1 MPDTYMERHVTA
13 LLHPQIDEE
22 RTISSLFTE
31 LTNLADRYK
40 GDTVMLPAITSLAT
54 CINRLVGDGD
64 PGRIDPTTMIRKV
77 EDVVRR
83 AGAQDDD

>member
-1 MPDTYMERHVTA
+1 MPDTYMERHIDA

-22 RTISSLFTE
+22 RTISTLFTE
-31 LTNLADRYK
+31 LTNLADRYQ
-40 GDTVMLPAITSLAT
+40 GDTVMLPAITSLAA

-64 PGRIDPTTMIRKV
+64 AGRIDPTSMLRKV

-83 AGAQDDD
+83 AGAPSDD